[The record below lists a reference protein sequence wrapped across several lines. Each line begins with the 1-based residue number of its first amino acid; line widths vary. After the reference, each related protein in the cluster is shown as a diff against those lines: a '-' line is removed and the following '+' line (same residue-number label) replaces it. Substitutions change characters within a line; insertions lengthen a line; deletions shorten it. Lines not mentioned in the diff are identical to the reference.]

1 MQQIGVFDDQVTPAD
16 VHPMAAPQTLTK
28 TKQFCSPHLQEYEGR
43 NPAAA
48 SIVSI
53 DPTESFPSSRS
64 RLSDI
69 PLAAVRRQQRPHRLP
84 SPGETYTLL
93 LSTRSTHSAV
103 ASPSSQHGGF
113 YTRRHTL

>member
-28 TKQFCSPHLQEYEGR
+28 TKQFCSPHLQEYEGQ

-48 SIVSI
+48 IIVCV
-53 DPTESFPSSRS
+53 DPTEGFPSSGS

-69 PLAAVRRQQRPHRLP
+69 SLAAVRRR
-84 SPGETYTLL
+84 
-93 LSTRSTHSAV
+93 
-103 ASPSSQHGGF
+103 
-113 YTRRHTL
+113 